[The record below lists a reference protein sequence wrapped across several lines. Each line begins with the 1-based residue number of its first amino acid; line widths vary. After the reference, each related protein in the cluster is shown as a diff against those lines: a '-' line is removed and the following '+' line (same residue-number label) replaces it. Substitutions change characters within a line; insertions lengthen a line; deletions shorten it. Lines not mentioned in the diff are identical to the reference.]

1 MALPRRLPL
10 VFMITIQKAWQFGHA
25 ELQASPFPSLDTRLL
40 LAHALQ
46 QDHVYLVTHRD
57 ELLTVEQFR
66 EYQHLLHRAIAGEP
80 IPYLI
85 GKAPFFGQ
93 EFIVTPAVLIPRP
106 ETELLVELALRW
118 GRARDQVRVV
128 DVGTGSACIAASLAA
143 NLPAAE
149 IIGSDISTA
158 ALTVARLNVTKLV
171 PGRVN
176 LVQAD
181 LLESFS
187 SGIDLIVANL
197 PYIAGHEWP
206 ELTDGVKFFEP
217 AIALCGGP
225 DGLDLIRRLLPQA
238 HERLNPGG
246 MVLLE
251 IGWQQGD
258 ATRELAGT
266 IFPDAVTEVVVDYAG
281 HDRLVVIRNEM
292 PEEKAN
298 QTF

>member
-1 MALPRRLPL
+1 
-10 VFMITIQKAWQFGHA
+10 MITIQEAWQFGRA
-25 ELQASPFPSLDTRLL
+25 ELRASPSCSLDARLL
-40 LAHALQ
+40 LAHVLKQ
-46 QDHVYLVTHRD
+46 NHVYLVAHRN

-66 EYQHLLHRAIAGEP
+66 AYRHLLHRAVANEP

-106 ETELLVELALRW
+106 ETELLVEMALRW
-118 GRARDQVRVV
+118 GRARDPLRVV

-143 NLPAAE
+143 NLPATQ

-181 LLESFS
+181 LLEPFS

-206 ELTDGVKFFEP
+206 ELADGVKFFEP
-217 AIALCGGP
+217 AIALRGGP

-238 HERLNPGG
+238 HKRLNPGG

-258 ATRELAGT
+258 GTRELAGAV
-266 IFPDAVTEVVVDYAG
+266 FPDAVTEVVVDYAG

-292 PEEKAN
+292 PGEKAN